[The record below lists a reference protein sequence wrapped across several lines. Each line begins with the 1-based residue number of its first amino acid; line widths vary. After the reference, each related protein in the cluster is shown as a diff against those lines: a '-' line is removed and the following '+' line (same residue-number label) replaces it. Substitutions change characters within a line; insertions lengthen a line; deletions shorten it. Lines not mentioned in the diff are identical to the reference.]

1 MTTADGL
8 AGARPAAA
16 TTTTEGTPRASASAE
31 MSESRRRR
39 RRSENLRG
47 WLYCLPFLIAFGL
60 FLIWPTIYGLWMSFT
75 GTSLAGTKTDFIGL
89 DNWAEALSD
98 PNVWT
103 SLGNTAWFTVLST
116 IPLVIVAMLLAVLV
130 NTGLPGQWFWRLAFF
145 MPFLLASTVVSQ
157 FWSWMYNPQLGLI
170 NTFLGW
176 FGITG
181 PAWLQDPNTAMISVV
196 VTTVWWTIGF
206 NFLLYLAALQNIPD
220 QLYEAASLDGAG
232 RWRKFRS
239 ITLPQL
245 VPTTVLVLVL
255 QLLASLKVFDQIYQ
269 MTSGGPGGSTRPILL
284 YIYEVGF
291 TGYRLGY
298 ASAISYIFFFM
309 IIAVSIA
316 YMVISSRRSV
326 KA

>member
-8 AGARPAAA
+8 VAP
-16 TTTTEGTPRASASAE
+16 PRAADRTDHLSAGRS
-31 MSESRRRR
+31 RR

-47 WLYCLPFLIAFGL
+47 WIYCAPFLIAFGL
-60 FLIWPTIYGLWMSFT
+60 FLIWPTLYGLWMSFT
-75 GTSLAGTKTDFIGL
+75 GTSLAGTNTQFVGL
-89 DNWAEALSD
+89 DNWKEALGD
-98 PNVWT
+98 PQVWT
-103 SLGNTAWFTVLST
+103 SLGNTAWFTLLST
-116 IPLVIVAMLLAVLV
+116 IPLVVIAMVLAVLV
-130 NTGLPGQWFWRLAFF
+130 NLGLPGQWFWRLSFF

-157 FWSWMYNPQLGLI
+157 FWNWMYNPQLGLI

-181 PAWLQDPNTAMISVV
+181 PAWLQDPNTAMIAVV
-196 VTTVWWTIGF
+196 ITTVWWTIGF

-232 RWRKFRS
+232 GWRKFLS

-245 VPTTVLVLVL
+245 APTTVLVLVL

-269 MTSGGPGGSTRPILL
+269 MTGGGPGGTTRPVLL

-298 ASAISYIFFFM
+298 ASAISYIFFFL
-309 IIAVSIA
+309 IIIVSIA
-316 YMVISSRRSV
+316 YMVIASRRSV

>member
-8 AGARPAAA
+8 APPPRGGAVASTLSA
-16 TTTTEGTPRASASAE
+16 GRA
-31 MSESRRRR
+31 RR
-39 RRSENLRG
+39 RRSDNIRG
-47 WLYCLPFLIAFGL
+47 WLYCAPFLLAFGL
-60 FLIWPTIYGLWMSFT
+60 FLIWPTVYGLWMSFT
-75 GTSLAGTKTDFIGL
+75 GTSLAGTNTQFVGL
-89 DNWAEALSD
+89 DNWAEALGD
-98 PNVWT
+98 PQVWT
-103 SLGNTAWFTVLST
+103 SLGNTAWFTLLST
-116 IPLVIVAMLLAVLV
+116 IPLVVIAMLLAVLV
-130 NTGLPGQWFWRLAFF
+130 NVGLPGQWFWRLSFF

-157 FWSWMYNPQLGLI
+157 FWNWMYNPQLGLI

-176 FGITG
+176 FGIQG
-181 PAWLQDPNTAMISVV
+181 PAWLQDPGTAMIAVV
-196 VTTVWWTIGF
+196 ITTVWWTIGF

-232 RWRKFRS
+232 GWRKFLS

-245 VPTTVLVLVL
+245 APTTVLVLVL
-255 QLLASLKVFDQIYQ
+255 QVLASLKVFDQIYQ
-269 MTSGGPGGSTRPILL
+269 MTGGGPGGTTRPVLL

-298 ASAISYIFFFM
+298 ASAISYIFFFL
-309 IIAVSIA
+309 IIIVSIG

>member
-8 AGARPAAA
+8 VAP
-16 TTTTEGTPRASASAE
+16 PRAADRTDHLSAGRS
-31 MSESRRRR
+31 RR
-39 RRSENLRG
+39 RRSENRRG
-47 WLYCLPFLIAFGL
+47 WIYCAPFLIAFGL
-60 FLIWPTIYGLWMSFT
+60 FLIWPTLYGLWMSFT
-75 GTSLAGTKTDFIGL
+75 GTSLAGTNTQFVGL
-89 DNWAEALSD
+89 DNWKEALGD
-98 PNVWT
+98 PQVWT
-103 SLGNTAWFTVLST
+103 SLGNTAWFTLLST
-116 IPLVIVAMLLAVLV
+116 IPLVVIAMVLAVLV
-130 NTGLPGQWFWRLAFF
+130 NLGLPGQWFWRLSFF

-157 FWSWMYNPQLGLI
+157 FWNWMYNPQLGLI

-181 PAWLQDPNTAMISVV
+181 PAWLQDPSTAMIAVV
-196 VTTVWWTIGF
+196 ITTVWWTIGF

-232 RWRKFRS
+232 GWRKFLS

-245 VPTTVLVLVL
+245 APTTVLVLVL

-269 MTSGGPGGSTRPILL
+269 MTGGGPGGTTRPVLL

-298 ASAISYIFFFM
+298 ASAISYIFFFL
-309 IIAVSIA
+309 IIIVSIA
-316 YMVISSRRSV
+316 YMVIASRRSV

>member
-8 AGARPAAA
+8 TAPPRGAAAA
-16 TTTTEGTPRASASAE
+16 TALSAGRA
-31 MSESRRRR
+31 RRRR
-39 RRSENLRG
+39 TDNLRG
-47 WLYCLPFLIAFGL
+47 WLYCAPLLIAFGL
-60 FLIWPTIYGLWMSFT
+60 FLVWPTFYGLWMSFT
-75 GTSLAGTKTDFIGL
+75 GTSLAGTNTQFVGL
-89 DNWAEALSD
+89 DNWTEALGD
-98 PNVWT
+98 PQVWT
-103 SLGNTAWFTVLST
+103 SLANTAWFTVLST
-116 IPLVIVAMLLAVLV
+116 IPLVLVAMLLAVLV
-130 NTGLPGQWFWRLAFF
+130 NIGLPGQWFWRLSFF

-157 FWSWMYNPQLGLI
+157 FWNWMYNPQLGLI

-176 FGITG
+176 FGISG
-181 PAWLQDPNTAMISVV
+181 PAWLQDPNTAMIAVV
-196 VTTVWWTIGF
+196 ITTVWWTIGF

-232 RWRKFRS
+232 GWRKFLS

-245 VPTTVLVLVL
+245 APTTVLVLVL
-255 QLLASLKVFDQIYQ
+255 QMLASLKVFDQIYQ
-269 MTSGGPGGSTRPILL
+269 MTGGGPGGTTRPVLL

-309 IIAVSIA
+309 IIIVSIA
-316 YMVISSRRSV
+316 YMVIASRRSV